1 MISLGIMSYFSKI
14 KEKFVKPARIKAK
27 LIAIFFILAILPI
40 TIAGIYG
47 IYYSAYTLEDT
58 TLRHLEYELSSK
70 AKDIEKFL
78 KTVHRDVLFLSQTVV
93 MRDMVDLPPNASI
106 GGSKEVRDSKEFQRL
121 RERLERAALII
132 SQTRPYYYQI
142 RYIDENG
149 HEVVRVDSDG
159 DKSTV
164 VSSDKLQNK
173 GDRYYFTEAMKYPN
187 DQSYVSPMDLN
198 VERGEIELPHK
209 PVVRVA
215 TPVFDSP
222 GSKKGIVIINLYA
235 SYLIQQM
242 QSLNIAK
249 GGTTFLVNKDG
260 FYLSHLNSQESDSKY
275 FGLGSTKGLSKDYSI
290 DIVNQ
295 ILSGKPGTIRNKTEI
310 ASYIP
315 IFTGDNISKEFWVLA
330 ISYPKKAI
338 FAPVFRM
345 EVVFLIIGFFTLFA
359 AIIVGILMARRVTKP
374 ILELHKGVEWI
385 ASGDF
390 EHTLN
395 IRTGD
400 EIEELA
406 AHFNKMTLRLRDYR
420 ARTMNWNE
428 FLQEEVTKRT
438 RELEVEKNKLE
449 NVLMCATDGI
459 IVADEGDR
467 IIILNPAAES
477 ILGVKGAGMMGK
489 DIFSCHKDLEKV
501 RQYTS
506 RESAGIPQ
514 TFTASIDSRT
524 LEVSMAVINYKG
536 EKFGSMMVIRDITER
551 QRLIEE
557 RMTMER
563 QLFHADKLVSLG
575 ELSAGVAHEI
585 GNPLAA
591 IKTVIQAMDEEMPF
605 MGEQKKYMKRILRE
619 VDRLTLFLK
628 TFSAFAHT
636 GTTQS
641 AKCRVDQVLKDV
653 IFLIRNEAQKHDIR
667 IDYTVAKDIPEVVID
682 SDQLKQVF
690 MNLFL
695 NAIQAIQG
703 GGKIAVSITRLYGR
717 GIKVSVSDT
726 GHGIPQEIIVKIFD
740 PFFTTKQNGTGLGLS
755 IVHRIIK
762 ENNGDIKV
770 MSEVGRGTTFD
781 VILPVV
787 NNELRVEEFKS

>member
-78 KTVHRDVLFLSQTVV
+78 RTIHRDVLFLSQTVV

-164 VSSDKLQNK
+164 VPSDKLQNK
-173 GDRYYFTEAMKYPN
+173 GDRYYFTETMKYPN
-187 DQSYVSPMDLN
+187 DQCYVSPMDLN

-310 ASYIP
+310 SSYIP

-406 AHFNKMTLRLRDYR
+406 VHFNKMTLRLKDYR

-428 FLQEEVTKRT
+428 FLQEEVRKRT

-449 NVLMCATDGI
+449 NILMCATDGI

-477 ILGVKGAGMMGK
+477 ILGVKGVGMLGK

-514 TFTASIDSRT
+514 TFTTTIGSRT
-524 LEVSMAVINYKG
+524 LEVSVAVINYEG
-536 EKFGSMMVIRDITER
+536 EKFGSMMVMRDITER
-551 QRLIEE
+551 QKLMEE

-628 TFSAFAHT
+628 TFSAFAHH

-641 AKCRVDQVLKDV
+641 AKCRVEQVLKDV

-667 IDYTVAKDIPEVVID
+667 IDYTAAKDIPEVVMD

-695 NAIQAIQG
+695 NAIQAIQD

-726 GHGIPQEIIVKIFD
+726 GPGIPQEIIVKIFD
-740 PFFTTKQNGTGLGLS
+740 PFFTTKQSGTGLGLS